1 MADTGRKKSRGQ
13 RGISRRALLFGA
25 AGSVAAASAA
35 AQTPKLEPGVPPA
48 QGLTELGERSP
59 HVQPKRRIMS
69 RASSA
74 TPHQDLTGTITPSD
88 LHFERHHSGV
98 PNIDPAT
105 YELLVH
111 GLVDRPTMFSLD
123 DLKRLPSTSRVCFI
137 ECAGNFARNA
147 PPNVTPQIIAGLTS
161 QSEWTGVLLSTLL
174 REVGVQTAAAWML
187 AEGQDAGLM
196 ARSIPLARTRA
207 EAIIAYAQ
215 NGEPLRP
222 AQGYPV
228 RLVLPGL
235 EGNMQIKWL
244 RRLELRT
251 QPAMTREETAH
262 YTEPMA
268 DGTVRMFSFTIEP
281 RSIITDPV
289 FPATITRGWRE
300 IRGIAWSGNGR
311 IRRVDVSVDNGAT
324 WSPAALQE
332 PVLAK
337 AHTRFRFAWNWTG
350 AEANILSRAVDETG
364 AAQPTLRELIA
375 ARGVGSV
382 PYHLN
387 PITGWVVR
395 TDGSVVYRTEY
406 WQ

>member
-1 MADTGRKKSRGQ
+1 MT
-13 RGISRRALLFGA
+13 RRALLAGVTAAVGGLA
-25 AGSVAAASAA
+25 AGKVAAQAPA
-35 AQTPKLEPGVPPA
+35 LEPGVPPA
-48 QGLTELGERSP
+48 EGLTELGQRSP
-59 HVQPKRRIMS
+59 HAQPKRRIMS

-74 TPHQDLTGTITPSD
+74 TPHQDLVGTITPSD

-105 YELLVH
+105 YSLLIH

-123 DLKRLPSTSRVCFI
+123 DLKRLPSVSRICFI

-147 PPNVTPQIIAGLTS
+147 PSNVTPQILAGLTS

-174 REVGVQTAAAWML
+174 REAGAQTAAAWML

-207 EAIIAYAQ
+207 EAIVAYAQ

-251 QPAMTREETAH
+251 DPAMTREETAH
-262 YTEPMA
+262 YTEPMK

-289 FPATITRGWRE
+289 FPATITPGWRE

-311 IRRVDVSVDNGAT
+311 IRRVDVSVNNGAT
-324 WSPAALQE
+324 WAPAALQE
-332 PVLAK
+332 PVLPK
-337 AHTRFRFAWNWTG
+337 AHTRFQFAWNWTG
-350 AEANILSRAVDETG
+350 GEATLLSRAVDDTG
-364 AAQPTLRELIA
+364 AVQPSLPELIA

-387 PITGWVVR
+387 PITGWIVR
-395 TDGSVVYRTEY
+395 ADGAVVYRTEY